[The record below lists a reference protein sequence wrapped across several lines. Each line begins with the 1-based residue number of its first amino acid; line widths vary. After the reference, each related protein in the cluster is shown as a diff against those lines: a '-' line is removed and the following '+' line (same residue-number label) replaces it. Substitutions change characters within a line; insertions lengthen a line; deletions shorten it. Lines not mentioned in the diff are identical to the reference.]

1 MWAQAMLGSESYLE
15 ADLAQIT
22 LAGFE
27 EFLDSIS
34 VAFIEADFALWRDA
48 SRLPFCMVTKDG
60 PVTLRR
66 VDELE
71 DNIAQYLQVRDVMQV
86 DRIYR
91 TPVSLEDCHDG
102 TWIGPYRTSLL
113 FKGQHLIEPYTSSAL
128 LVKSALSRKSPPG
141 IHCANPA

>member
-27 EFLDSIS
+27 EFLESIS

-71 DNIAQYLQVRDVMQV
+71 DNIAHYLQVHDVMQV
-86 DRIYR
+86 DRIIAPR
-91 TPVSLEDCHDG
+91 SRWKRLAIVSS
-102 TWIGPYRTSLL
+102 GP
-113 FKGQHLIEPYTSSAL
+113 A
-128 LVKSALSRKSPPG
+128 
-141 IHCANPA
+141 